1 MRLTNTSRPRNDEL
15 VPARDVDRND
25 GSAQPELRTRYEQR
39 KMDVIRAV
47 GSIPMGTHIKGTNH
61 RGFGIEHHAIYCT
74 ADLVFLHLFTTFNL
88 AAQVENGT

>member
-1 MRLTNTSRPRNDEL
+1 MNEL

-74 ADLVFLHLFTTFNL
+74 ADLVFLHLFTTKSFNL